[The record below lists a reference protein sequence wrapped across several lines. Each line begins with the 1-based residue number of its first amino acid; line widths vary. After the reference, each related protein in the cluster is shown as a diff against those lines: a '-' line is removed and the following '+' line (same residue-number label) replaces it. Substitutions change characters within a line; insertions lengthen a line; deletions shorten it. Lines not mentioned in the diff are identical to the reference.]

1 MYEATYMEPE
11 KLAVVGVTVAVV
23 VVGLLV
29 GVSFLTFPS
38 SNNGGDNQ
46 LTRTTQDTDL
56 LELEL
61 EVPSTWEFEMSD
73 GSTLSLNDLE
83 GSVVLVDLM
92 ATWCTSCETQNGYLE
107 TIYNDLSGIVVVV
120 SLTVDSSETTSMMAD
135 YKSSKGLPWAHGLD
149 NRQFLNYF
157 SISAVPSMI
166 LIDADGFFRYFH
178 VGLWTDASISSK
190 VGTII

>member
-1 MYEATYMEPE
+1 MEPE

-61 EVPSTWEFEMSD
+61 EVPSTWKFEMSD

-83 GSVVLVDLM
+83 GLVVLVDLM

-107 TIYNDLSGIVVVV
+107 TIYNDLSGIVVIV
-120 SLTVDSSETTSMMAD
+120 SLTVDSDETTSMIAD

>member
-11 KLAVVGVTVAVV
+11 KLAVVGVTLAVV
-23 VVGLLV
+23 VVGILV

-38 SNNGGDNQ
+38 SNDGGHNQ

-107 TIYNDLSGIVVVV
+107 TIYNDLSGIVVIV
-120 SLTVDSSETTSMMAD
+120 SLTVDSDETTSMMAD
-135 YKSSKGLPWAHGLD
+135 YKSGKGLPWAHGLD

-190 VGTII
+190 VGAII

>member
-61 EVPSTWEFEMSD
+61 EVPSTWKFEMSD

-83 GSVVLVDLM
+83 GLVVLVDLM

-107 TIYNDLSGIVVVV
+107 TIYNDLSGIVVIV
-120 SLTVDSSETTSMMAD
+120 SLTVDSDETTSMIAD